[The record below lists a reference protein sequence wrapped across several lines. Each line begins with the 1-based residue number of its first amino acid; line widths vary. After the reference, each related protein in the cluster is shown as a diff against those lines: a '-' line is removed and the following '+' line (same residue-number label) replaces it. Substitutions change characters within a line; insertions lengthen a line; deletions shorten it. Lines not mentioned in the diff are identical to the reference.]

1 MELTYFPL
9 VLLGLPSRF
18 RLLRFG
24 CKTRTWTVPL
34 IGRGLPVLTG
44 TTTLLGHSGIM
55 AVNVHDWTGLLLP
68 LLLSLLPL
76 ASTVPR
82 GRYC

>member
-1 MELTYFPL
+1 M
-9 VLLGLPSRF
+9 
-18 RLLRFG
+18 
-24 CKTRTWTVPL
+24 PL

-44 TTTLLGHSGIM
+44 ITTLLGHSGIM
-55 AVNVHDWTGLLLP
+55 AVNVHDP

-76 ASTVPR
+76 ASTGPR